1 VAQPIRGVVF
11 DHDGTLVNSLPV
23 VVKASNETMKAF
35 GFAEGTFE
43 RIVADMVY
51 PTAPRLGRLAGVED
65 PERHQRMAEVYGRLA
80 LEHSELAV
88 LYPGIET
95 LLASLETRGVPQA
108 VVSNSQRIFIE
119 TILRRLGV
127 AGRFACMV
135 GECDMPAPKPDPTGL
150 FDAIRTMGVAPG
162 EAVFVGDSCTDL
174 ETARQAGVR
183 AIGVTWGAHT
193 RSELKPLGFDALVDA
208 PQELLALVG

>member
-1 VAQPIRGVVF
+1 MSQPVRCVVF

-35 GFAEGTFE
+35 GYAEGSFD

-65 PERHQRMAEVYGRLA
+65 PELHQRMAECYGKWA
-80 LEHSELAV
+80 LEHSGLAV
-88 LYPGIET
+88 LYPGIEA
-95 LLASLETRGVPQA
+95 LLASLEARGVPQA

-119 TILRRLGV
+119 TILTRLGI
-127 AGRFACMV
+127 AGHFAALV

-150 FDAIRTMGVAPG
+150 LDAIRAAGASPR
-162 EAVFVGDSCTDL
+162 EAIFVGDSRTDL

-193 RSELKPLGFDALVDA
+193 RPELEVLGFDALVDR
-208 PQELLALVG
+208 PEELLTLLP